1 VRYGMDQS
9 FALAGNDA
17 EAVVMRHCGMLDVVS
32 AGLTLIRLARTGMLS
47 TSTLSEAPLFRHVL
61 TACLD
66 HYGR

>member
-1 VRYGMDQS
+1 MNQS

-17 EAVVMRHCGMLDVVS
+17 EAVVVRHRGILDVVF
-32 AGLTLIRLARTGMLS
+32 AGVTLIRLARTGMLS